1 MFLKVINL
9 FKLNYLLVFRH
20 QFIMGFRVFFVNQDA
35 INRTNLLTLRLIV
48 VSDALRTEAGVDF
61 VNFLT
66 LRDCII
72 RAFRFAHVAV
82 NALICNK
89 ERHFFSFSTKLS
101 KPFGRGL

>member
-9 FKLNYLLVFRH
+9 FKLNYLLVVRQ
-20 QFIMGFRVFFVNQDA
+20 QFIMGFRGVCVNQDA

-72 RAFRFAHVAV
+72 RAFWFAHVAV
-82 NALICNK
+82 DALIGNK